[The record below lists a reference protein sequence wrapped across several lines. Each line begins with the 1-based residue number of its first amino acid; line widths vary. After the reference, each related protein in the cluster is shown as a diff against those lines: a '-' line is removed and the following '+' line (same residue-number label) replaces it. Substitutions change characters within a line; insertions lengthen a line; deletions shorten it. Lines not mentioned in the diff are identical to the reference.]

1 MIHENAGKSKCL
13 MRKMICAGSMV
24 NGWRL
29 EMISAGIHHTGACA
43 SVFSAGARRF
53 VCISGARGNAGSPV
67 PPVHGE
73 CRFVCTSGA
82 RGKFHLIRRKQFP
95 WEIAFA
101 TFPCIGDAV
110 MPAAW
115 PLAYCPPDAFALPA
129 VGTQGMA
136 NRPSPEEGTQAF
148 LRKARWWVSE
158 ANPDEVEVWR
168 VAEEKTGRRGSMGIL
183 RVKDQAK
190 SKYRDTPRER
200 LSEVEVWGCTA

>member
-1 MIHENAGKSKCL
+1 MISFQIGSGNMIHENAGKSKCL

-82 RGKFHLIRRKQFP
+82 RGKFHLIRRKQFSRK
-95 WEIAFA
+95 IVFA
-101 TFPCIGDAV
+101 TFPCIGEGFGACRMCPMRTKAMCLCAV
-110 MPAAW
+110 MKS
-115 PLAYCPPDAFALPA
+115 A
-129 VGTQGMA
+129 VSK
-136 NRPSPEEGTQAF
+136 NRPVF
-148 LRKARWWVSE
+148 C
-158 ANPDEVEVWR
+158 
-168 VAEEKTGRRGSMGIL
+168 TGRFLIRSGSRGRGYTSN
-183 RVKDQAK
+183 
-190 SKYRDTPRER
+190 
-200 LSEVEVWGCTA
+200 

>member
-1 MIHENAGKSKCL
+1 MGSRRGKDQ
-13 MRKMICAGSMV
+13 MARKYRELPHFPQV
-24 NGWRL
+24 
-29 EMISAGIHHTGACA
+29 H
-43 SVFSAGARRF
+43 
-53 VCISGARGNAGSPV
+53 AGSPV
-67 PPVHGE
+67 SPVHWGNAASSVPPE
-73 CRFVCTSGA
+73 HRESS
-82 RGKFHLIRRKQFP
+82 
-95 WEIAFA
+95 

-148 LRKARWWVSE
+148 LRKARWWVSG

-200 LSEVEVWGCTA
+200 PGEVEVWGCTA

>member
-1 MIHENAGKSKCL
+1 MNPLRPQG
-13 MRKMICAGSMV
+13 RQ
-24 NGWRL
+24 
-29 EMISAGIHHTGACA
+29 
-43 SVFSAGARRF
+43 
-53 VCISGARGNAGSPV
+53 RGRA
-67 PPVHGE
+67 E
-73 CRFVCTSGA
+73 A
-82 RGKFHLIRRKQFP
+82 
-95 WEIAFA
+95 
-101 TFPCIGDAV
+101 FPCIGDAV

-183 RVKDQAK
+183 RVKD
-190 SKYRDTPRER
+190 
-200 LSEVEVWGCTA
+200 

>member
-29 EMISAGIHHTGACA
+29 EMISAGVHHTGACA

-53 VCISGARGNAGSPV
+53 VCISGARGNAASSV

-73 CRFVCTSGA
+73 SS
-82 RGKFHLIRRKQFP
+82 
-95 WEIAFA
+95 

-129 VGTQGMA
+129 VGTQGKA
-136 NRPSPEEGTQAF
+136 NRPSPEQGTQAF

-190 SKYRDTPRER
+190 SKYGDAPRER
-200 LSEVEVWGCTA
+200 PGG

>member
-1 MIHENAGKSKCL
+1 MFDAKNDMRREYGERMEVGNDIRRDSPHRCLRFRIFRRCTPVRLYLWCTGK
-13 MRKMICAGSMV
+13 
-24 NGWRL
+24 
-29 EMISAGIHHTGACA
+29 
-43 SVFSAGARRF
+43 
-53 VCISGARGNAGSPV
+53 
-67 PPVHGE
+67 
-73 CRFVCTSGA
+73 CRFACTSGA

>member
-1 MIHENAGKSKCL
+1 MISFQIGSGNMIHENAGKSKCL
-13 MRKMICAGSMV
+13 MRKIICAGSMV

-29 EMISAGIHHTGACA
+29 EMISAGVHHTGACA

-53 VCISGARGNAGSPV
+53 VCISGARG
-67 PPVHGE
+67 
-73 CRFVCTSGA
+73 
-82 RGKFHLIRRKQFP
+82 KFHLIRRKQFP
-95 WEIAFA
+95 REIAFA

-136 NRPSPEEGTQAF
+136 NRPSPEQGTQAF

-168 VAEEKTGRRGSMGIL
+168 VAEEKTGRRGSMGIH
-183 RVKDQAK
+183 RVKD
-190 SKYRDTPRER
+190 
-200 LSEVEVWGCTA
+200 

>member
-1 MIHENAGKSKCL
+1 MRREYGERMEVGNDIRRDSPHRCLRFRIFRRCTPVRLYLRSTGK
-13 MRKMICAGSMV
+13 
-24 NGWRL
+24 
-29 EMISAGIHHTGACA
+29 
-43 SVFSAGARRF
+43 
-53 VCISGARGNAGSPV
+53 
-67 PPVHGE
+67 
-73 CRFVCTSGA
+73 CRFACTSGA
-82 RGKFHLIRRKQFP
+82 QRKFHLIRRKQFP

-148 LRKARWWVSE
+148 LRKARWWVSK

-200 LSEVEVWGCTA
+200 PGEVEVWGCTA